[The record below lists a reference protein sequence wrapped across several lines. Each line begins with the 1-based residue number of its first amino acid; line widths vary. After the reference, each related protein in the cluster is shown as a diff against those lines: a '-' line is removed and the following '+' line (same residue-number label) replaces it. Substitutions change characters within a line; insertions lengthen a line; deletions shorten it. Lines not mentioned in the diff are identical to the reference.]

1 MYLQMMKK
9 HGVVEMFFTSDP
21 QIKSWKNGLYPIAYG
36 NLSVLCI
43 FEMLLVISVSVSSDS
58 ESKNLIFQVVIYV
71 LIDCDLILFKI
82 TSCTFL
88 SWKNIDVLKDKVLKY
103 MLLKIT
109 HKVNA
114 QIDPNKANTTF
125 IYNLYHR

>member
-43 FEMLLVISVSVSSDS
+43 FKMLFVISVSVSSDS
-58 ESKNLIFQVVIYV
+58 ESKNFFQVVIYV
-71 LIDCDLILFKI
+71 LIA
-82 TSCTFL
+82 T
-88 SWKNIDVLKDKVLKY
+88 
-103 MLLKIT
+103 
-109 HKVNA
+109 
-114 QIDPNKANTTF
+114 
-125 IYNLYHR
+125 

>member
-1 MYLQMMKK
+1 MMKK

-71 LIDCDLILFKI
+71 LILFKI
-82 TSCTFL
+82 TSYTFL

-109 HKVNA
+109 QKVNA
-114 QIDPNKANTTF
+114 QIDPN
-125 IYNLYHR
+125 

>member
-43 FEMLLVISVSVSSDS
+43 FKMLLVISVSVSSDS
-58 ESKNLIFQVVIYV
+58 ESKNFFQVVIYV
-71 LIDCDLILFKI
+71 LIA
-82 TSCTFL
+82 T
-88 SWKNIDVLKDKVLKY
+88 
-103 MLLKIT
+103 
-109 HKVNA
+109 
-114 QIDPNKANTTF
+114 
-125 IYNLYHR
+125 

>member
-1 MYLQMMKK
+1 MKK
-9 HGVVEMFFTSDP
+9 HGVFEMFFTSDP

-36 NLSVLCI
+36 NLSVFCI
-43 FEMLLVISVSVSSDS
+43 FKMLLVISVSVLSDS

-71 LIDCDLILFKI
+71 LILFKI
-82 TSCTFL
+82 TSYTFL

-109 HKVNA
+109 QKVNA
-114 QIDPNKANTTF
+114 QIDPN
-125 IYNLYHR
+125 

>member
-43 FEMLLVISVSVSSDS
+43 FKMLLVISVSVSSDS
-58 ESKNLIFQVVIYV
+58 ESKNFIFQVVIYV
-71 LIDCDLILFKI
+71 LIA
-82 TSCTFL
+82 T
-88 SWKNIDVLKDKVLKY
+88 
-103 MLLKIT
+103 
-109 HKVNA
+109 
-114 QIDPNKANTTF
+114 
-125 IYNLYHR
+125 